1 MNDQPREPQPPGDVD
16 EFYRRASAL
25 DPSRPGDHV
34 RRSVLAHAKELASAR
49 ARSQQKR
56 LRWRPAVFGTLAAA
70 VLAGLVIA
78 PHWLSL
84 RSPAA
89 PAPPPAPNAS
99 AQTQHAREAMPA
111 PAPTPTAPTTTAP
124 ATPVRAASAPAAPA
138 PATPPAVTSEG
149 AHIPAPASH
158 YSPSDSSAAAAD
170 ANVAGESHS
179 NLAEITAKPPSSS
192 AARNAA
198 APAAPRAQIAPQESL
213 QQAAAVGDLATL
225 QRLLGANTDIDAR
238 DAQGR
243 TALMHA
249 VLHGQERAVEL
260 LLAAGASPLAADSEG
275 TTPLQAAEASGER
288 GIGAALQRYGAR

>member
-1 MNDQPREPQPPGDVD
+1 MNDQPREPHPPGDVD

-34 RRSVLAHAKELASAR
+34 RRTVLAHAEELASAR

-89 PAPPPAPNAS
+89 SAPPPAPNAS
-99 AQTQHAREAMPA
+99 AQSQLAREAMPA
-111 PAPTPTAPTTTAP
+111 APTPAAPTPAAPTA
-124 ATPVRAASAPAAPA
+124 AAPAPAAPA
-138 PATPPAVTSEG
+138 PATPPAAKSEG
-149 AHIPAPASH
+149 ARIPAPPSR
-158 YSPSDSSAAAAD
+158 YSPSDSGAAAAD
-170 ANVAGESHS
+170 ANVAGEVHS
-179 NLAEITAKPPSSS
+179 NLAEIAAKPPSSS
-192 AARNAA
+192 AARTAA
-198 APAAPRAQIAPQESL
+198 APAAPRAQIASQETL
-213 QQAAAVGDLATL
+213 QQAADLGDLATL
-225 QRLLGANTDIDAR
+225 QRLLGANADIDAR

-260 LLAAGASPLAADSEG
+260 LLAAGASTNAGDNDG
-275 TTPLQAAEASGER
+275 TTPLQAAEASSER
-288 GIGAALQRYGAR
+288 AIVEALRRYGAR